1 MYSEA
6 NWKLAALLGS
16 KCCKLATWRS
26 LVYWGQSLFN
36 VFSNNL
42 DNRKNCIFS
51 KFANKTGRSRWY
63 TRCAYCHPECL
74 EQDEELGKQEPQKDP
89 EKGNDKSC
97 AWGGITPHTS
107 EHWGPIILKA
117 ALQRGTGGR
126 GGGATMTMS
135 HQCALVTKKD
145 SNNHWLK

>member
-6 NWKLAALLGS
+6 NWKPAELLGS
-16 KCCKLATWRS
+16 KSCKLATWRS
-26 LVYWGQSLFN
+26 LVYWGQALFN

-89 EKGNDKSC
+89 EKGNAESC
-97 AWGGITPHTS
+97 TWGEITPHTS
-107 EHWGPIILKA
+107 EHWGPTIWKQLFREG
-117 ALQRGTGGR
+117 LG
-126 GGGATMTMS
+126 GGGAMLTTS